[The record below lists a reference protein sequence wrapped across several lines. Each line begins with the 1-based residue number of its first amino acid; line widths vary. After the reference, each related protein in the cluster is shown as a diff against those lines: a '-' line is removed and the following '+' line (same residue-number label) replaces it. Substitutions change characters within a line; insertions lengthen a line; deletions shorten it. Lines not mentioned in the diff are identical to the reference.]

1 MKFKEVIIV
10 VLIMLIFAMAML
22 MYIVINDSIKVSSV
36 PIISNNIENI
46 TCGNKN
52 NDGDNANNK
61 VNKIEN
67 LLINKEDSNSA
78 EKNQKENIEMQN
90 KETANEEKINEEQSN
105 NNQTTNE
112 EKNTEQQETEPD
124 YNVVLGNY
132 IDVNETVYATT
143 NVNIRAFDN
152 ASCDKKGLLQR
163 DKSITRTGIGNN
175 GWSRVIF
182 NGEVTYVA
190 SNYLTTEKPP
200 EKIPVKVPIKN
211 RNIDP
216 LKPMVALTFD
226 DGPNGTATPK
236 ILDILEKY
244 NVVATFFDLGTCME
258 NYPNITKREEQIGC
272 EVGSHTYSH
281 QNLNKLSGEEIQD
294 DISNASRIYE
304 KTLGHTLYLV
314 RPPYGNANVTVRR
327 TLKYPLIGWDVDSL
341 DWKTRDKKKIL
352 EEVNKISNFD
362 GKIILMHS
370 IYNSTAEAVEELVPQ
385 LLAKG
390 YQLVTVSEMAKYKEK
405 TLQTS
410 TVYYNFR

>member
-22 MYIVINDSIKVSSV
+22 MYIVINDSIKASSV

-216 LKPMVALTFD
+216 LKPMVTLTFD

-341 DWKTRDKKKIL
+341 DWKTRDKKKI
-352 EEVNKISNFD
+352 ENTIK
-362 GKIILMHS
+362 K
-370 IYNSTAEAVEELVPQ
+370 
-385 LLAKG
+385 
-390 YQLVTVSEMAKYKEK
+390 
-405 TLQTS
+405 
-410 TVYYNFR
+410 

>member
-1 MKFKEVIIV
+1 
-10 VLIMLIFAMAML
+10 
-22 MYIVINDSIKVSSV
+22 
-36 PIISNNIENI
+36 
-46 TCGNKN
+46 
-52 NDGDNANNK
+52 
-61 VNKIEN
+61 
-67 LLINKEDSNSA
+67 
-78 EKNQKENIEMQN
+78 MQN
-90 KETANEEKINEEQSN
+90 
-105 NNQTTNE
+105 NQIIIRQQMKK
-112 EKNTEQQETEPD
+112 KNTEQQETEPD

-152 ASCDKKGLLQR
+152 ASCDKKGLLQS

-314 RPPYGNANVTVRR
+314 RLPYGNANVTVRR

-362 GKIILMHS
+362 GRIILMHS

-385 LLAKG
+385 LLSKG

>member
-1 MKFKEVIIV
+1 MRFKEVIIV
-10 VLIMLIFAMAML
+10 VLIMIIYAIAML
-22 MYIVINDSIKVSSV
+22 IYIIISDSIEASSV
-36 PIISNNIENI
+36 PIIGNI
-46 TCGNKN
+46 
-52 NDGDNANNK
+52 
-61 VNKIEN
+61 V
-67 LLINKEDSNSA
+67 
-78 EKNQKENIEMQN
+78 ENIEYENSEDMSKKN
-90 KETANEEKINEEQSN
+90 ATNETKYLITDEEQNS
-105 NNQTTNE
+105 
-112 EKNTEQQETEPD
+112 EQQEESEPN
-124 YNVVLGNY
+124 YNVVAGNY
-132 IDVNETVYATT
+132 TDVNETVYATT
-143 NVNIRAFDN
+143 NVNIRTFDN
-152 ASCDKKGLLQR
+152 ASCDKKGLLQS

-258 NYPNITKREEQIGC
+258 NYPNITKREEEIGC

-314 RPPYGNANVTVRR
+314 RPPYGNANVIVRR

-362 GKIILMHS
+362 GRIILMHS

-385 LLAKG
+385 LISEG
-390 YQLVTVSEMAKYKEK
+390 YQLVTVSEMAKYKGIELK
-405 TLQTS
+405 TS
-410 TVYYNFR
+410 TIYYNFR

>member
-1 MKFKEVIIV
+1 MRFKEIIIV

-22 MYIVINDSIKVSSV
+22 IYMIISDSIGVSTIPV
-36 PIISNNIENI
+36 IGNIIENI
-46 TCGNKN
+46 ANENKQ
-52 NDGDNANNK
+52 DIS
-61 VNKIEN
+61 IEN
-67 LLINKEDSNSA
+67 TTNEIKNS
-78 EKNQKENIEMQN
+78 I
-90 KETANEEKINEEQSN
+90 
-105 NNQTTNE
+105 TNE
-112 EKNTEQQETEPD
+112 EKNIEQQEDVEPN
-124 YNVVLGNY
+124 YNVVAGNY
-132 IDVNETVYATT
+132 TEVNEMVYATT

-152 ASCDKKGLLQR
+152 AFCDKKGLLQS

-226 DGPNGTATPK
+226 EPNGTATPK

-258 NYPNITKREEQIGC
+258 NYPNITKREEEIGC

-314 RPPYGNANVTVRR
+314 RPPYGNANVIVRR

-362 GKIILMHS
+362 GRIILMHS

-385 LLAKG
+385 LISKG
-390 YQLVTVSEMAKYKEK
+390 YQLVTVSEMAKYKGT
-405 TLQTS
+405 TLKTS
-410 TVYYNFR
+410 TIYYNFR